1 MKKIILIALGAFFLL
16 GGCRSIEITNFDV
29 LSNKDGKVVY
39 RVDAVE
45 DTAFSKRPLVGIIC
59 VPDSKGDLVC
69 R

>member
-1 MKKIILIALGAFFLL
+1 MKKIYLLLSLALVAFM
-16 GGCRSIEITNFDV
+16 GCRSIEITNFDV

-45 DTAFSKRPLVGIIC
+45 NTTFSSRPLLGIIC
-59 VPDSKGDLVC
+59 ASDSKGDLVC